1 MTMEAIMMGR
11 YIQVE
16 DGVKLFVQDLG
27 EGIPVIFLHGWP
39 ANQLMFEYQF
49 SRLPMN
55 GYRCIGIDF
64 RGFGKSDAPWDGYTY
79 DRMADDVRA
88 VIDEL
93 GLENAVLV
101 GFSMGGAIAIRYM
114 ARHQGHGIAQLALMG
129 AAAPVFVKRPDFD
142 YGLMTAD
149 DFTENMIEATYEDR
163 PKMLSTFGLEFTHS
177 KKRAGMMMWL
187 ETLCLQ
193 ASHHGTIK
201 AAIALRDEDLRGDLS
216 AVTVPTVI
224 FQGMKDKICDPQFAQ
239 LLSEAITDAR
249 VVPFDHSGHAMMFDE
264 MDKFNKELLL
274 FLDQM
279 AATNQIPRPASQNL

>member
-1 MTMEAIMMGR
+1 MGK

-39 ANQLMFEYQF
+39 SNHLMFEYQF
-49 SRLPMN
+49 SRLPLD

-64 RGFGKSDAPWDGYTY
+64 RGFGKSDAPWEGYTY
-79 DRMADDVRA
+79 DRMADDLRA

-93 GLENAVLV
+93 QIENAVLI
-101 GFSMGGAIAIRYM
+101 GFSMGGAVAIRYM
-114 ARHQGHGIAQLALMG
+114 ARHQGHEIAQLALMG
-129 AAAPVFVKRPDFD
+129 AAAPVFTKRADFD
-142 YGLMTAD
+142 HGMDPD
-149 DFTENMIEATYEDR
+149 DVTSNLIEATYQDR
-163 PKMLSTFGLEFTHS
+163 PKMLGKFGLDFTHS
-177 KKRAGMMMWL
+177 KTKAGMMVWL
-187 ETLCLQ
+187 ESLCLQ

-224 FQGMKDKICDPQFAQ
+224 FQGTKDKICDPDLAQ
-239 LLSEAITDAR
+239 LLSESITDAR
-249 VVPFDHSGHAMMFDE
+249 VVLFEHSGHAMMFDE

-274 FLDQM
+274 FLNQM

>member
-1 MTMEAIMMGR
+1 MEAIRMGK

-39 ANQLMFEYQF
+39 SNHLMFEYQF
-49 SRLPMN
+49 SRLPLD

-64 RGFGKSDAPWDGYTY
+64 RGFGKSDAPWEGYTY
-79 DRMADDVRA
+79 DRMADDLRA

-93 GLENAVLV
+93 QLENAVLV
-101 GFSMGGAIAIRYM
+101 GFSMGGAVAIRYM

-129 AAAPVFVKRPDFD
+129 AAAPLFTKREDFD
-142 YGLMTAD
+142 HGMDPDTVTSHL
-149 DFTENMIEATYEDR
+149 IEATYKDR
-163 PKMLSTFGLEFTHS
+163 PKMLSKFSLDFTHS
-177 KKRAGMMMWL
+177 KTKAGMMVWL
-187 ETLCLQ
+187 ESLCLQ
-193 ASHHGTIK
+193 ASHHATIK

-224 FQGMKDKICDPQFAQ
+224 FHGTKDKICPPDLAQ
-239 LLSEAITDAR
+239 LLSESITDAH
-249 VVPFDHSGHAMMFDE
+249 VVLFEHSGHAMMFDE

-274 FLDQM
+274 FLNQM
-279 AATNQIPRPASQNL
+279 AAANQIPRPASQNL